1 MPNAEMPVED
11 DSIFVECPREE
22 HIDSTRVIIPGS
34 RHQFSW
40 DDNNTLAL

>member
-11 DSIFVECPREE
+11 DSIFVECPGE

-34 RHQFSW
+34 RHQFFW
-40 DDNNTLAL
+40 DVNNTLAL